1 MIKCRKMTHE
11 SSEDAFGLL
20 RSFLSEDEYY
30 LDSSAVYGG
39 GGEPELRRAL
49 DLFLRSPELGFV
61 WLAYL
66 DGEPVGICI
75 VCYAISTSI
84 GGIVAKLDDVFVIGS
99 QQGRGIGSALL
110 QDLKQELLDRNVL
123 RIDTS
128 VHLQN
133 DRAKK
138 FYQQQG
144 FRRLGEEK
152 LACVL

>member
-1 MIKCRKMTHE
+1 MIECRKMTHE

-20 RSFLSEDEYY
+20 SSFLNDDAYY
-30 LDSSAVYGG
+30 LDSSDVYGG

-49 DLFLRSPELGFV
+49 DLFLRSPEIGFV

-66 DGEPVGICI
+66 EGEPVGVCI
-75 VCYAISTSI
+75 VCLAISTSI
-84 GGIVAKLDDVFVIGS
+84 GGIVAKLDDVFVIDC

-110 QDLKQELLDRNVL
+110 QDLKQELLDRHVL

-144 FRRLGEEK
+144 FRQLGEEK